1 MTPLFYNGKVNN
13 ALRMLV
19 QKIFLKTFYYK
30 IRKRQLTF

>member
-19 QKIFLKTFYYK
+19 QKIFLKTFYK